1 MRADRAHA
9 IIEVFT
15 NFIHFSWIFPRRMAR
30 LHPAPLTCTG
40 SLHRVE
46 SSSGAVVM
54 QCAWCGDRL
63 GI

>member
-15 NFIHFSWIFPRRMAR
+15 NFIHFSWIFRDEWLGGSHAAR
-30 LHPAPLTCTG
+30 LHRP
-40 SLHRVE
+40 SHRAK
-46 SSSGAVVM
+46 SSSGAVDM